1 MICKSTDDDSKE
13 RQQLK
18 CFDGRNLKL
27 ECSRREKNVLEV
39 TQFIS
44 RPCVIGGVENKH
56 VIIGGDIEFSG
67 KDQIS
72 VRVTRCRDLEKI
84 KDIHFLCLCSM
95 QIPFKN

>member
-27 ECSRREKNVLEV
+27 ECSRREKNVLEM

-44 RPCVIGGVENKH
+44 RPYVIGGVENKH
-56 VIIGGDIEFSG
+56 VNLRETQSSQG
-67 KDQIS
+67 KTKFQ
-72 VRVTRCRDLEKI
+72 LE
-84 KDIHFLCLCSM
+84 
-95 QIPFKN
+95 